1 MFNNAQIR
9 KYAGVEVCTALTKA
23 DHWSGGDVKAPHLN
37 DAPEPWIG
45 LYSACRNVTQH
56 LIDFYADCVVIG

>member
-45 LYSACRNVTQH
+45 LFCLPQCNAAFNRFLC
-56 LIDFYADCVVIG
+56 